1 MAQAAVGA
9 RMLTAE
15 ELAECRATHEEIML
29 DRVRLY
35 RSGRVAETAFD
46 PLLGYEP
53 SDRPEP
59 YYDGKAAV
67 QARPI
72 QAGNKTTAQQPV
84 GLIGYAVKTPYIVID
99 VAPNDLV
106 EVVESQDPENVGLWL
121 VVQAEQ
127 SNTFA
132 TARRILCTLYKGPV
146 SS

>member
-1 MAQAAVGA
+1 
-9 RMLTAE
+9 MLTAD
-15 ELAECRATHEEIML
+15 ELAWCRATHEEIML

-35 RSGRVAETAFD
+35 RSGRVAEASFD
-46 PLLGYEP
+46 PALGYEP

-59 YYDGKAAV
+59 YYDGKAIV

-72 QAGNKTTAQQPV
+72 QAGNKTAVEQPV
-84 GLIGYAVKTPYIVID
+84 GLIGYAVKPPYTVTD
-99 VAPNDLV
+99 VNVNDLV
-106 EVVESQDPENVGLWL
+106 EVVESPDPGNVGLWL

-132 TARRILCTLYKGPV
+132 TARRLLCTLYEGPV

>member
-1 MAQAAVGA
+1 
-9 RMLTAE
+9 MLTAE
-15 ELAECRATHEEIML
+15 ELAQCRETHEEIML

-35 RSGRVAETAFD
+35 RSGRVNETAFD

-59 YYDGKAAV
+59 YYDGKAVV

-72 QAGNKTTAQQPV
+72 QAGNKVATEQPV
-84 GLIGYAVKTPYIVID
+84 GLIGYAVKTPYTVMG

-106 EVVESQDPENVGLWL
+106 EVVESQDPGNVGLWL
-121 VVQAEQ
+121 VVQADQ
-127 SNTFA
+127 TNTYA
-132 TARRILCTLYKGPV
+132 TARRILCTLYEGPV